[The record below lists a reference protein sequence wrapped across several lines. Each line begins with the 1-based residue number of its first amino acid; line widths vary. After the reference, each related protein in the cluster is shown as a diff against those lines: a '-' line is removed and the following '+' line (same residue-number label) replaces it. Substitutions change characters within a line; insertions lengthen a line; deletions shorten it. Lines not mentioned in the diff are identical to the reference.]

1 MEPSE
6 LVLDNG
12 VKTFKRVFDKPVP
25 ISKESKDFMNDV
37 VEKVQEEIAA
47 EINKNIA
54 KRLLNN
60 IQEEIAEKWFTPQR
74 VRNHKGNEIFPKFVY
89 APYILTGGPT
99 LGNFNKASSTYMAPP
114 VGNLF
119 YLDFNINDNEEQ
131 HSI

>member
-6 LVLDNG
+6 LALDNG
-12 VKTFKRVFDKPVP
+12 VKTFKRVFDGQLT
-25 ISKESKDFMNDV
+25 ISKESKGFMNDV

-74 VRNHKGNEIFPKFVY
+74 VRNHKGNEITPRFVY

-99 LGNFNKASSTYMAPP
+99 
-114 VGNLF
+114 VGNYTGASIYMPPPTGKLF
-119 YLDFNINDNEEQ
+119 YLDFNNINDNEEQ
-131 HSI
+131 HTV

>member
-1 MEPSE
+1 MSSK
-6 LVLDNG
+6 LVLDNEIP
-12 VKTFKRVFDKPVP
+12 TFKGVFDKPVP

-89 APYILTGGPT
+89 APYILTSAPTGGNYT
-99 LGNFNKASSTYMAPP
+99 VDTTYMTPP
-114 VGNLF
+114 TGKLF
-119 YLDFNINDNEEQ
+119 YLDFDTNINEE
-131 HSI
+131 

>member
-1 MEPSE
+1 MSSE
-6 LVLDNG
+6 LVLDNEIP
-12 VKTFKRVFDKPVP
+12 TFKGVFDKPVP
-25 ISKESKDFMNDV
+25 ISKESKDFMNDI

-99 LGNFNKASSTYMAPP
+99 LENYTVSTTSMAPP

-119 YLDFNINDNEEQ
+119 YLDFNVNDNEEQ
-131 HSI
+131 HTI